1 MCYIL
6 ISCSDEIAQNVGV
19 RLYTDVNV
27 IMIGFNGGK
36 YYYHKKDLRVSGV
49 NKMITLKN
57 YYNTGKKK
65 LNMIN
70 VMFKD
75 AFKIHTDEKSKPF
88 YCIML

>member
-19 RLYTDVNV
+19 RFYTDVIV

-36 YYYHKKDLRVSGV
+36 YYDLRVSGV

-75 AFKIHTDEKSKPF
+75 AFKIHTDEKSKPY